1 MNKLSIV
8 KDIIDEWDPQNFF
21 KLGCPDDEYEV
32 EIQGIVEVL
41 EIVNSP
47 KELAIEIN
55 RIFNK
60 AFDTD
65 FKKEKECIVVA
76 KKIFSLFS

>member
-8 KDIIDEWDPQNFF
+8 KDVIDEWDPQNFL
-21 KLGCPDDEYEV
+21 KSGCPDDEYEV

-41 EIVNSP
+41 EIVNGP

-55 RIFNK
+55 QIFNK

-65 FKKEKECIVVA
+65 FKKEKECFVVA
-76 KKIFSLFS
+76 PKILRLFN